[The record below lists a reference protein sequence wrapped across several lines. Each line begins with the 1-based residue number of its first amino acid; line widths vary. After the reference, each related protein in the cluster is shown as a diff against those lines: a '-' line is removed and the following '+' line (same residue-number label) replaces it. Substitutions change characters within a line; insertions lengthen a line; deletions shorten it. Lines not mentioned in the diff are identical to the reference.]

1 MIFVVIPV
9 FNEEKSIEKVIKSV
23 YPFCDKL
30 IVVDDCST
38 DTTLKILKSQK
49 NDKLIILENN
59 KNLGI
64 GGASK
69 IGFRKAFSLGAKY
82 IVKFDGDGQH
92 LAEDI
97 PKFIEQLSENN
108 FDYVKGNRFMSSISE
123 MPFYKLIGNLISTTL
138 QKIVTGN
145 FSISD
150 PNNGF
155 LAFKVGIF
163 EKINLK
169 NLRNDYF
176 FENSILVNLNVFKYK
191 ISEVPI
197 ETIYAGEKSSIPLFS
212 GSLKLIPVFTKLLY
226 LKNYLN
232 IRANLSMG
240 SLIFFIINFLIILK
254 IIFIEVIS
262 LSLIFGLIVVY
273 LLIEVINFF
282 NE

>member
-97 PKFIEQLSENN
+97 PRFIEQLSENN

>member
-97 PKFIEQLSENN
+97 PKFIEQLSEND